1 MLGKNT
7 TSICGYQSEDC
18 VSEAYG
24 EMIVEDLTRK
34 FSGLGKS
41 LCDCKP
47 LCTDLRYNVETSQ
60 SVFIGKEFYK
70 NREKD
75 NFDFT
80 K

>member
-7 TSICGYQSEDC
+7 TSICGYQSDDC
-18 VSEAYG
+18 VSKAYN

-41 LCDCKP
+41 CDCKP
-47 LCTDLRYNVETSQ
+47 LCTDLRYTVETSQ

-70 NREKD
+70 IREKD